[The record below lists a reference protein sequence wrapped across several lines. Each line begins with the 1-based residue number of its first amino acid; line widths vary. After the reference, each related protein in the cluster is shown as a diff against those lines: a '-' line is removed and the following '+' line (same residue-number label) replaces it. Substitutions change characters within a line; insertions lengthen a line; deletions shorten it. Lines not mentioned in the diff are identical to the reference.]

1 VLEPVCSKAAHP
13 EFGCG
18 PWSLR
23 FVAIVIASRLHKHIR
38 NLWMEVL
45 GPNVFVK
52 NPAGTC
58 LFQGCTSVLRSV
70 QKRVRCQT
78 PGRIPS
84 PTFGPIFGPFFD
96 PIFGD
101 LCNSFVSNCGNLGP
115 KSGPTCGATFG
126 ASWERSRSIIQVAT
140 FCQWLKWVHSS
151 VIPGDSKVVVNL
163 DETAMTK
170 CLPPRTAGRMC
181 YLLFQE
187 RSSGGEGQDLVDVS
201 KMHR

>member
-1 VLEPVCSKAAHP
+1 MIASVGSCWGRLRPGQLLSHDSQGGVKFRPSIPRGPFEHRLCEPVWGTGFRGPLFAPTVQSALLADRGPPLGSVLASSCCVVCGWAECARKKIVLEPVCSKAAHP

-45 GPNVFVK
+45 GPSVFVK

-84 PTFGPIFGPFFD
+84 PTFGPIFGL
-96 PIFGD
+96 IFWPHIW
-101 LCNSFVSNCGNLGP
+101 GP
-115 KSGPTCGATFG
+115 
-126 ASWERSRSIIQVAT
+126 
-140 FCQWLKWVHSS
+140 L
-151 VIPGDSKVVVNL
+151 
-163 DETAMTK
+163 
-170 CLPPRTAGRMC
+170 
-181 YLLFQE
+181 
-187 RSSGGEGQDLVDVS
+187 
-201 KMHR
+201 